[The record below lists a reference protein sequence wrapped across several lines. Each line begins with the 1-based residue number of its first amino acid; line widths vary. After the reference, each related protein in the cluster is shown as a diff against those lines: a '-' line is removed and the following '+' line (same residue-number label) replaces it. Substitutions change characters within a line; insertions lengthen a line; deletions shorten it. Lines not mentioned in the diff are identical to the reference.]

1 MEGTRSVS
9 ENLRLH
15 DTMMDTTT
23 KKLSAGTTRPSPSP
37 FTSSVEHHELTRALL
52 LPPLSESLLS
62 AQHPNQSFIPTAV
75 PIISSINNG
84 GESRVF
90 AHATPLLGQES
101 MSTATASSS
110 MVHNATTRTT
120 TTNSKEESHNDSNNN
135 DNNDIIVRPLPSS
148 QSSHNHSSAT
158 QHYYNNFHPNAVH
171 EVTESR
177 LRLANVHGTIQTENE
192 IADVI
197 SAQRNIQSTI
207 QYHDTDAINY
217 ANVKAAKQ
225 AARCD
230 EGLTAAAGT
239 ATDYHNGLQCGIEQ
253 EEKID
258 EKKMS
263 VGDDEMMKKK
273 TNRHDKRSGSN
284 GNGGYD
290 VKEYNVAEE
299 YITREYNISDYHSV
313 YD

>member
-1 MEGTRSVS
+1 
-9 ENLRLH
+9 
-15 DTMMDTTT
+15 MDTTMT
-23 KKLSAGTTRPSPSP
+23 KVSTGTTRPSPSP

-52 LPPLSESLLS
+52 LPPSSESLLS

-75 PIISSINNG
+75 PIIFSINNG
-84 GESRVF
+84 GDSSVF

-110 MVHNATTRTT
+110 VVHNATTRTTT
-120 TTNSKEESHNDSNNN
+120 TTNSKEESHNESNNN
-135 DNNDIIVRPLPSS
+135 NNNDIIVWPLPSS

-225 AARCD
+225 AARYD

-239 ATDYHNGLQCGIEQ
+239 TTTDYHNGRQCGIEQ

-258 EKKMS
+258 EKKKS

-273 TNRHDKRSGSN
+273 TSSHDKRSGSN
-284 GNGGYD
+284 GGGGYD

-299 YITREYNISDYHSV
+299 YKTSEYNISEYHSV

>member
-1 MEGTRSVS
+1 
-9 ENLRLH
+9 
-15 DTMMDTTT
+15 MMDTTT

-75 PIISSINNG
+75 PISSINNG
-84 GESRVF
+84 GESTITTTSVL
-90 AHATPLLGQES
+90 AHATPLLGQEG

-110 MVHNATTRTT
+110 VVHNATTRTT
-120 TTNSKEESHNDSNNN
+120 TTNSKENHCESIN
-135 DNNDIIVRPLPSS
+135 DNNDIIVWPLPSS

-217 ANVKAAKQ
+217 ANVKATKQ
-225 AARCD
+225 AVRYD

-239 ATDYHNGLQCGIEQ
+239 TTTDYHNGRQCGIEQ

-258 EKKMS
+258 EKKKS

-273 TNRHDKRSGSN
+273 TSSNNKRSGSN
-284 GNGGYD
+284 GGGGYE

-299 YITREYNISDYHSV
+299 YKTSEYNISEYHSV